1 MFATFDRYR
10 TPAGTYDEMF
20 DGEAV
25 RGPYARIHNRVTALS
40 PEELRARAEFL
51 SRSYVDQGVTFDIGG
66 EEQPF
71 PLDLLPRVID
81 APSWRN
87 IEQGVAQ
94 RVRALEAF
102 LDDVY
107 GELRIVRDGII
118 PESVVR
124 NCPGFL
130 PDAAD
135 LAFIPAEVRLAITI
149 KSMMM
154 DTIIRISWTEQHLI
168 LRMSFASIEFF
179 FRIV

>member
-107 GELRIVRDGII
+107 GPGQCFADGVL
-118 PESVVR
+118 PRRVVATSPHFHR
-124 NCPGFL
+124 
-130 PDAAD
+130 
-135 LAFIPAEVRLAITI
+135 V
-149 KSMMM
+149 
-154 DTIIRISWTEQHLI
+154 
-168 LRMSFASIEFF
+168 
-179 FRIV
+179 